1 VLERNALREEGFIL
15 AQWQRFQSTFRG
27 LLSLAVDR
35 QTDSSS
41 WWKGCAGGSC
51 LPHGSWKQK
60 GEGARKKDF
69 PETHFLQLRT
79 TSQ

>member
-15 AQWQRFQSTFRG
+15 AQLQRFQSTFRG

-41 WWKGCAGGSC
+41 WWKAMRVEAAYLMAAGSR
-51 LPHGSWKQK
+51 K
-60 GEGARKKDF
+60 GKEPGR
-69 PETHFLQLRT
+69 RT
-79 TSQ
+79 SLKPTSSS